1 MDSLPV
7 SNSLPVQYLAASFDN
22 VTNSYKFYWFLSI
35 LEHIHHKQTRVIPVQ
50 QLIARMIA
58 NVWYPT
64 NYFRLSFGKQ
74 DRLGAITINI
84 GAQTSLPADSK
95 QNQIIDTVLEF
106 LRQDSLVA
114 QNIESLQA
122 YVPYRFLRPFF
133 AGELRGI
140 KDTLVNSRIE
150 SMARE
155 AYSKDKNPCLYKFIS
170 SPETAIEI
178 HPAWFEY
185 LKQHLSILTG
195 FCMWNLVGYI
205 QKNNPNVPNI
215 SSKLIEPSQRD
226 LKAARE
232 FWKVAFDKLGTVS
245 CIYSEQQMTKS
256 QFSLDHFLPWR
267 FVAHDLLWNII
278 PSPKNVNSAK
288 SDNLPDTGKY
298 FEKFTDAQ
306 YKAVKIV
313 AQEKKPA
320 LLEDYFLLTKVS
332 SLDDFES
339 MSYENFR
346 TMLSDTISP
355 QFQIAENMGFLSR
368 WIYRGEDGSR

>member
-1 MDSLPV
+1 MTSLPP
-7 SNSLPVQYLAASFDN
+7 SQSLPIQYLSASFEN

-35 LEHIHHKQTRVIPVQ
+35 LEHIHHKQTRVIPVR

-74 DRLGAITINI
+74 DRLGMITIDI
-84 GAQTSLPADSK
+84 GVQSSLPADSK
-95 QNQIIDTVLEF
+95 QNQIIDVVLELF
-106 LRQDSLVA
+106 NQNSPIS
-114 QNIESLQA
+114 QNIDSLQA

-133 AGELRGI
+133 ARELRGI
-140 KDTLVNSRIE
+140 KDTFVNSRIE

-155 AYSKDKNPCLYKFIS
+155 TYNDPANPCLYKFVS
-170 SPETAIEI
+170 SPEFAIEI

-205 QKNNPNVPNI
+205 QKNNPNAPNV

-226 LKAARE
+226 LKTARE
-232 FWKVAFDKLGTVS
+232 FWKVALEKLEAVT
-245 CIYSEQQMTKS
+245 CIYSGQQMIKE

-288 SDNLPDTGKY
+288 SDNLPDI
-298 FEKFTDAQ
+298 EKHFDKFIDTQ
-306 YKAVKIV
+306 YKAVKAV
-313 AQEKKPA
+313 VQAKKLN
-320 LLEDYFLLTKVS
+320 LLEDYFLLTKVN
-332 SLDDFES
+332 SLDDLES
-339 MSYENFR
+339 ISYSNFR
-346 TMLSDTISP
+346 NMLSDTISP
-355 QFQIAENMGFLSR
+355 QFQIAENMGFSSH
-368 WIYRGEDGSR
+368 WIYSR